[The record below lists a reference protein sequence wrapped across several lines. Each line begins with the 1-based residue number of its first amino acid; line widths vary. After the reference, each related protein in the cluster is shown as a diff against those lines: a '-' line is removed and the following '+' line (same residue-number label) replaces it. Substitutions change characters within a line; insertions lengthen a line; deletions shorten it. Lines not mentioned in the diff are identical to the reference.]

1 MLGYLLIDGSEQNTE
16 LVHNLLVQFTGVS
29 ATSSETFREELKAM
43 AALCIHRGREKSNT
57 AIRIFFF
64 CITSCVT
71 ITVKT
76 AVKIFCFHIHF
87 QVMNF
92 TEVIALRNKF

>member
-57 AIRIFFF
+57 AIRNFFF
-64 CITSCVT
+64 LY
-71 ITVKT
+71 
-76 AVKIFCFHIHF
+76 
-87 QVMNF
+87 NF
-92 TEVIALRNKF
+92 MRHNNSKNSGKNILLSHSLSSYELH